1 MTSFKNQLIVVSGAS
16 SGIGLAMTKKLLSKG
31 YSVLGI
37 AKEYTEPIKE
47 HENFQAI
54 TLDLADLDHLQSA
67 LAKIIKQISQPLR
80 GLINNAG
87 LGKMGY
93 LEQLSVEDIRLVMNT
108 NFLSHAIVTK
118 CFLPLLKQQNNPV
131 DILFTGSEAA
141 LQGAR
146 QGSIYCASKFA
157 VRGFAQALREECAKS
172 KVRVTIIN
180 PGAVRTPFFDNLH
193 FQPGN
198 SEENAIAPEDIAEV
212 MMTVLKARPGTVIDE
227 INLSPLVHV
236 WQRKD

>member
-54 TLDLADLDHLQSA
+54 TLDLADFDHLQSA

-157 VRGFAQALREECAKS
+157 VR
-172 KVRVTIIN
+172 
-180 PGAVRTPFFDNLH
+180 
-193 FQPGN
+193 
-198 SEENAIAPEDIAEV
+198 
-212 MMTVLKARPGTVIDE
+212 
-227 INLSPLVHV
+227 
-236 WQRKD
+236 

>member
-1 MTSFKNQLIVVSGAS
+1 
-16 SGIGLAMTKKLLSKG
+16 
-31 YSVLGI
+31 
-37 AKEYTEPIKE
+37 
-47 HENFQAI
+47 
-54 TLDLADLDHLQSA
+54 
-67 LAKIIKQISQPLR
+67 
-80 GLINNAG
+80 
-87 LGKMGY
+87 
-93 LEQLSVEDIRLVMNT
+93 
-108 NFLSHAIVTK
+108 
-118 CFLPLLKQQNNPV
+118 
-131 DILFTGSEAA
+131 
-141 LQGAR
+141 
-146 QGSIYCASKFA
+146 
-157 VRGFAQALREECAKS
+157 LREECAKS

>member
-1 MTSFKNQLIVVSGAS
+1 MTDYKNQLIVVSGAS
-16 SGIGLAMTKKLLSKG
+16 SGIGLAMTKRLLNEG

-37 AKEYTEPIKE
+37 AKEFSDPTIEN
-47 HENFQAI
+47 ENFKPI
-54 TLDLADLDHLQSA
+54 TLDIADLDNLQSA
-67 LAKIIKQISQPLR
+67 VVKITKKINQPLR

-93 LEQLSVEDIRLVMNT
+93 LEQISIEDIRLVMNT
-108 NFLSHAIVTK
+108 NFLGHVIITK
-118 CFLPLLKQQNNPV
+118 CFLPILKQQDKRA

-157 VRGFAQALREECAKS
+157 IRGFAQALREECAKS
-172 KVRVTIIN
+172 KVRVSIIN
-180 PGAVRTPFFDNLH
+180 PGAVRTSFFDDLH

-198 SEENAIAPEDIAEV
+198 SEENAIVPEDIAEV
-212 MMTVLKARPGTVIDE
+212 MMTVLEARSGTVIDE
-227 INLSPLVHV
+227 INVSPLVHV
-236 WQRKD
+236 WQKKD